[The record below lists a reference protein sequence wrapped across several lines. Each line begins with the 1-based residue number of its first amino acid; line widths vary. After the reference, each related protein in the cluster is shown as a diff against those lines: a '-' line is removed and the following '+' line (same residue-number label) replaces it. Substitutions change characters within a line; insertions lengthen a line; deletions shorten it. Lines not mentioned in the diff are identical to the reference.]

1 MKIVIIYPQILDT
14 GSNMETIE
22 NISNF
27 QEKPY
32 GISFHINET
41 NGNMFLGYNHII
53 GYFLTEE
60 DENDT

>member
-22 NISNF
+22 DISNF

-32 GISFHINET
+32 GILFHINKT